1 MELLTPFTFDM
12 SVNDFIER
20 SLFFEASEF
29 ILECKSLPLTDQWIK
44 DLNTITYGQRIDL
57 SDLNSDNFIML
68 PLKVLHNIEN
78 VGKMKIGEVLRFS
91 FMVADGLSDLNE
103 RDEKYLVYDLEPEE
117 LKAGVKKLNHGLF
130 GIIDNIA
137 KRCPQYTHDEI
148 LNLSQATVFQML
160 KIDIDNM
167 NYQKR
172 LRKILA
178 ESHKK

>member
-1 MELLTPFTFDM
+1 
-12 SVNDFIER
+12 
-20 SLFFEASEF
+20 
-29 ILECKSLPLTDQWIK
+29 
-44 DLNTITYGQRIDL
+44 
-57 SDLNSDNFIML
+57 ML